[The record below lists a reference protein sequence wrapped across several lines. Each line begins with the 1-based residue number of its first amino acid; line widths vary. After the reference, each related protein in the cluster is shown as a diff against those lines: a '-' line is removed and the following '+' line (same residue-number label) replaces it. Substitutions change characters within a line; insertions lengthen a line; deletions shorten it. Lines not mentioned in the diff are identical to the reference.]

1 MKRDAKK
8 YLGVGDLKISK
19 RSRDLINQVLKSNR
33 LSYGPFHQKL
43 EKMFA
48 KEHDVKFSLFTNSGT
63 SALQIALHAL
73 KSTHGWKD
81 GEEVIIPAVTFVA
94 TANIVIA
101 CRMKP
106 GFVDVNMDDF
116 NIDPC
121 LIEKAITKKTRCII
135 TVHLLG
141 CPADMGPIMKIA
153 RKYKFKVIE
162 DSAQTM
168 FARYRGKAVG
178 SIGDIGCFST
188 YTAHFVVTGVGGFAT
203 TNNAKLHLKM
213 RSLMNHGRDSIYLS
227 IDDDKNVG
235 SKRLKEII
243 AKRFNFNDIGYS
255 YRCTELEAA
264 LGVAQL
270 EEKSKMLS
278 RRRGNAEY
286 LSHKLKKL
294 NGHLKLPSKQFDR
307 DHMFML
313 FGIVVRN
320 ESKENLVNF
329 LEKHRI
335 ETRDLFPL
343 LNQPIF
349 QRLFVRQNK
358 KRFPNARFLDK
369 HAFYIGCHQYLTKAD
384 LNYIVRVFFK
394 YFNR

>member
-106 GFVDVNMDDF
+106 VFVDVNMDDF

-135 TVHLLG
+135 PVHLLG

-168 FARYRGKAVG
+168 VARYR
-178 SIGDIGCFST
+178 
-188 YTAHFVVTGVGGFAT
+188 
-203 TNNAKLHLKM
+203 
-213 RSLMNHGRDSIYLS
+213 
-227 IDDDKNVG
+227 
-235 SKRLKEII
+235 
-243 AKRFNFNDIGYS
+243 
-255 YRCTELEAA
+255 
-264 LGVAQL
+264 
-270 EEKSKMLS
+270 
-278 RRRGNAEY
+278 
-286 LSHKLKKL
+286 
-294 NGHLKLPSKQFDR
+294 
-307 DHMFML
+307 
-313 FGIVVRN
+313 
-320 ESKENLVNF
+320 
-329 LEKHRI
+329 
-335 ETRDLFPL
+335 
-343 LNQPIF
+343 
-349 QRLFVRQNK
+349 
-358 KRFPNARFLDK
+358 
-369 HAFYIGCHQYLTKAD
+369 
-384 LNYIVRVFFK
+384 
-394 YFNR
+394 